1 MATKIRKYVLR
12 SHFSGFPQRD
22 ALEIV
27 EEELPPIKDGEFL
40 CEAQWIS
47 VDPYMRP
54 YTSRLPLGITMIGT
68 QVAKVVES
76 KNDKYSPGDLV
87 SSNFGWVTHTISD
100 GVQQWG
106 GKQGPVLKLDPAIHS
121 SPSTALGVLGM
132 PGATSYFGFLEIC
145 QPKKGETL
153 VVNGGAGAVG
163 SLVGQIAKL
172 KGCRVV
178 GFAGSDAKVKYM
190 LDLGF
195 DAAYNYKTVESLDAA
210 IKESCP
216 NGVDLFFDNVGGEFF
231 EVTLSNMNEFGR
243 VSVCGAISLYNA
255 TEKPKFRSV
264 SEIILFKQL
273 KVEGFIVAR
282 WLDQWPK
289 AFKEISEWIK
299 EGKVK
304 YDEHVTEGFDNMFDA
319 FAGLFTGDN
328 TGKAIVKI

>member
-1 MATKIRKYVLR
+1 VN
-12 SHFSGFPQRD
+12 SDPRD
-22 ALEIV
+22 AFEII
-27 EEELPPIKDGEFL
+27 EEDLPPIKDGEFL

-54 YTSRLPLGITMIGT
+54 YSSSLPLGITMIGT

-76 KNDKYSPGDLV
+76 RSDKYSPGDLV
-87 SSNFGWVTHTISD
+87 VSNFGWVTHTISD
-100 GVQQWG
+100 GVQRWG
-106 GKQGPVLKLDPAIHS
+106 DKEGPVLKLDPAVHS
-121 SPSTALGVLGM
+121 SPSIALGVLGM

-145 QPKKGETL
+145 KPKEGETL
-153 VVNGGAGAVG
+153 VVNAAAGAVG

-190 LDLGF
+190 LGLGF

-243 VSVCGAISLYNA
+243 VSICGAISLYND

-264 SEIILFKQL
+264 SDVILFKQL
-273 KVEGFIVAR
+273 KVEGFMVSR
-282 WLDQWPK
+282 WLEQWPK
-289 AFKEISEWIK
+289 AFKEISGWIQ

-304 YDEHVTEGFDNMFDA
+304 YDEHITEGFENMFEA
-319 FAGLFTGDN
+319 FTGLFTGDN
-328 TGKAIVKI
+328 TGKAVVKI